1 MPFDIQIQCVLK
13 RNAFNKNAVL
23 GAFEDALAKVGNILY
38 ELDPLIPKDTPYGD
52 YKRIWTIGLDVS
64 HTTSRKAH
72 KPSTAMLCLQT
83 LPFKGTQRG
92 MRCVAHLN
100 NARTEVIPFAA
111 AVTMTFNALMMEK
124 KKLMDKNTAPKV
136 IMVFRDGVP
145 DNALK
150 EVHSKEL
157 VGILRGI
164 RLVREELKEKHKIKW
179 KVCALCSV
187 ERVYRRD

>member
-1 MPFDIQIQCVLK
+1 MLQ

-23 GAFEDALAKVGNILY
+23 GAFEDSLAKFGNILY
-38 ELDPLIPKDTPYGD
+38 ELDPLIPAKTPYGD
-52 YKRIWTIGLDVS
+52 FNKIWTIGLDVS
-64 HTTSRKAH
+64 HTTSRKAR
-72 KPSTAMLCLQT
+72 KPSTAMMVLQT

-92 MRCVAHLN
+92 LRCVAHLN
-100 NARTEVIPFAA
+100 NARQEVIPFAA
-111 AVTMTFNALMMEK
+111 AVTMTYNALMLEK
-124 KKLMDKNTAPKV
+124 RKLMDKKTQPAV

-164 RLVREELKEKHKIKW
+164 RLVREELKQKHKVKW
-179 KVCALCSV
+179 KV
-187 ERVYRRD
+187 